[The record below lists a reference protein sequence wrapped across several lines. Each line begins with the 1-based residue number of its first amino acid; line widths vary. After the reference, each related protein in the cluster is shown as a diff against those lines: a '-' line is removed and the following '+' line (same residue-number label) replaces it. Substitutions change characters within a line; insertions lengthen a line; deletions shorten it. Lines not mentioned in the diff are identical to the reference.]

1 MSNKENTF
9 IYMQGVSQGREELE
23 DKVKEVEDGYL
34 KTFEDDLKERIKE
47 LEGTITNGQVVID
60 YYKAQY
66 IATFASIEEL
76 ENKIKFLQHHC
87 RESGKAIEGL
97 CSRAAELTEE
107 KCNFCKCEKPI
118 NLHEGK

>member
-1 MSNKENTF
+1 MAMSNKENAF

-23 DKVKEVEDGYL
+23 DKVEGLEDML
-34 KTFEDDLKERIKE
+34 EISDSIANSSQNNEKLWRSKFFKADNRIK
-47 LEGTITNGQVVID
+47 
-60 YYKAQY
+60 
-66 IATFASIEEL
+66 EL

-107 KCNFCKCEKPI
+107 KCNFCKCEKPTKRER
-118 NLHEGK
+118 NNA